1 VSVPEHVD
9 GEPGRAPASQ
19 AVAGYLAA
27 AAIFGGL
34 TALVYYPGRIGPA
47 SIVVALV
54 AAGMG
59 GSIKRF
65 AALAMAIAI
74 LGFFGGMIVSVTLDR
89 PIF

>member
-1 VSVPEHVD
+1 MSVPEQAG
-9 GEPGRAPASQ
+9 GEPAPTRSSQ
-19 AVAGYLAA
+19 AVAGYLAG

-47 SIVVALV
+47 AIVIALV
-54 AAGMG
+54 AVGMG

-65 AALAMAIAI
+65 TGLAMAVAI
-74 LGFFGGMIVSVTLDR
+74 LGFFFGMIVSVTLDR